1 MQCSNVTTIPK
12 GLLQLQ
18 GSLSSMMDSLYYD
31 PKVAEL
37 MNTSMGQYLN
47 GHPFLALAVLVF
59 GAMATVPIGIF
70 LTFATVTFIA
80 VTVGFILLEVLLLSL
95 GGISLLCVLSAL
107 AILAILVSLV
117 FVSVRTKSLGCSL
130 RQIKQSW
137 DKIEKK
143 MKNPMGSSRFKE
155 L

>member
-1 MQCSNVTTIPK
+1 MACHTTLRNQTMQCSNVTTIPK

-117 FVSVRTKSLGCSL
+117 FGACYITFSNMLNFYYSQCVSTYQVTRL
-130 RQIKQSW
+130 
-137 DKIEKK
+137 
-143 MKNPMGSSRFKE
+143 
-155 L
+155 

>member
-117 FVSVRTKSLGCSL
+117 FGACYITFSNMLNFYYSQCVSTYQVTRL
-130 RQIKQSW
+130 
-137 DKIEKK
+137 
-143 MKNPMGSSRFKE
+143 
-155 L
+155 

>member
-1 MQCSNVTTIPK
+1 MQCNNVTTIPK

-37 MNTSMGQYLN
+37 MNTSLEKYLN

-59 GAMATVPIGIF
+59 GAMATLPIGIF

-80 VTVGFILLEVLLLSL
+80 VTVDFILLEGKVPTLPIQYLLSTTT
-95 GGISLLCVLSAL
+95 VP
-107 AILAILVSLV
+107 ILFPAV
-117 FVSVRTKSLGCSL
+117 
-130 RQIKQSW
+130 
-137 DKIEKK
+137 
-143 MKNPMGSSRFKE
+143 
-155 L
+155 